1 MTSFFYHMYEVI
13 FKLLSCGEDESGNE
27 DDVNGRVTRIPQ
39 LALLS

>member
-1 MTSFFYHMYEVI
+1 MTCFFYHMYEVV

-27 DDVNGRVTRIPQ
+27 DDINGRATRIPQ